1 MNFTIRCFNRAR
13 AISRGVTVLV
23 GAALAMVLVAGASAA
38 VTTVVHPSTTG
49 WTQDDTRSGGA
60 VEWSNSFGAPTG
72 FGLGSL
78 ELRTDSTD
86 GAKAGLY
93 NHSMSGTALSAV
105 STLSYSTYQQA
116 ASFAGGDASF
126 QLQIDVDG
134 TPGDGSGFTT
144 LVYEPY
150 DGSPANGVVAPQ
162 LWQTWDV
169 SAGEFWSSRNTPDL
183 GHGGLTAG
191 AGGPPFYTLDEV
203 KTMYP
208 DAVVLGVGVNVGTV
222 NPGYDIGVDAIR
234 VNDTAYDFE
243 TEIPGCATSTSGTT
257 ITLLADCTETSPFTV
272 PAGFTFDGAGHT
284 LTAADPSSSAAF
296 VGAAVQNTAGGSM
309 DVENLHVL
317 GASSVLDCAPFTGVQ
332 FVSGGGS
339 VTNTTVDNLLRGG
352 YTGCQNGLG
361 VLVNDVGASSSSNVT
376 IDHVTVTRYNKN
388 GITLRGNVLATVTNN
403 TVTGAGPLGS
413 GFAAQNGIQISFGAS
428 GFVSGNS
435 VSGNDYTPSSTVAC
449 GLLLFEANGV
459 KQQGNDLFSNERN
472 LCNFGRGGGNP
483 SSPS

>member
-1 MNFTIRCFNRAR
+1 MNFTIRCFNRTST
-13 AISRGVTVLV
+13 ISRGVTVLV
-23 GAALAMVLVAGASAA
+23 GAVLAMVLVAGASAA
-38 VTTVVHPSTTG
+38 VTTVVHPSTTA

-60 VEWSNSFGAPTG
+60 VEWSDAFGAPTG

-78 ELRTDSTD
+78 ELTTDATN

-134 TPGDGSGFTT
+134 TLGDGSGFTT

-150 DGSPANGVVAPQ
+150 NGSPANGVVAPQ
-162 LWQTWDV
+162 VWQTWDV
-169 SAGEFWSSRNTPDL
+169 SAGEFWSSRNTASA
-183 GHGGLTAG
+183 GGGGLTAG

-203 KTMYP
+203 KAMYP
-208 DAVVLGVGVNVGTV
+208 AAVVVGVGVNVGTF
-222 NPGYDIGVDAIR
+222 NPGYDIGVDAIQ
-234 VNDTAYDFE
+234 VNDTTYDFE
-243 TEIPGCATSTSGTT
+243 TEIPGCATATSETT

-317 GASSVLDCAPFTGVQ
+317 GASSVLDCSPFTGVQ
-332 FVSGGGS
+332 FVDGGGS

-361 VLVNDVGASSSSNVT
+361 VVVNDVGAASSSNVT
-376 IDHVTVTRYNKN
+376 IDRVAVTRYNKN
-388 GITLRGNVLATVTNN
+388 GMTVRGNVVATVTNN

-428 GFVSGNS
+428 ALVSGNS
-435 VSGNDYTPSSTVAC
+435 VSGNDYTPSSDVAC

-459 KQQGNDLFSNERN
+459 KQQSNDLFSNERN
-472 LCNFGRGGGNP
+472 LCNAGRGGGNV
-483 SSPS
+483 SPN